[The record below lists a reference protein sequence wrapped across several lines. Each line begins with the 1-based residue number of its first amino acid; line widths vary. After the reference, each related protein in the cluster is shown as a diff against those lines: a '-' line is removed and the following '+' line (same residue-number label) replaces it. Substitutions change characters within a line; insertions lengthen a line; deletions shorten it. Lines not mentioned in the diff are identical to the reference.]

1 MASNDQTELNKAE
14 KSVIEQESDSEFEE
28 ENEDWDDWGED
39 DDNDGGENDKP
50 FMCLFLDSQFSSCSE
65 LFEHCRLAHKFD
77 FDGIRKELGLDFYGS
92 FKLINYVRSQVAE
105 NRCWSCGLAC
115 QSHQDI
121 QNHVHETVK
130 LKDIKPLWDD
140 DKYLKPFM
148 QDDPL
153 LYSFNEDEE
162 GEDNHM
168 TLDDQEEL
176 MRDLRNIDEMCIED
190 TDTLEKSAHGYGVNG
205 AKEVAST
212 SSSHE
217 NVGNSSKMEMVNGD
231 SEERVGSSD
240 GKPSDKHSKVSL
252 MNLVDKDIKKANAN
266 YFGAYSSFG
275 IHREMISDKV
285 RMDAYSQ
292 AILKNPSLMTGAVV
306 MDVGCGTGIL
316 SLFAAKTGASR
327 VIAVEASEK
336 MASVATQ
343 IAKENGLWR
352 CTEGNNQYTGVMEV
366 VQGMVEEIDKSIQI
380 KPHSVDVLL
389 SEWMG
394 YCLLYETM
402 LSSVLFARD
411 KWLKPGGAIL
421 PDTASIYAAG
431 FGKGG
436 TSLPFWE
443 EVYGFNM
450 SCVGKE
456 LVQDAA
462 KFPIVDVVDEKDLVT
477 DAVLLQTFDLATM
490 KPDEV
495 DFTASIELEPKSIC
509 LANNSTELTSKTTW
523 CYGVVL
529 WFDTGF
535 TPRFCKETP
544 SVLSTSP
551 YTPKTHWSQTI
562 FTFLEPIAMAPG
574 KPYVDKSAAVGTDA
588 CPASRI
594 HLRISIARAVEHHRS
609 IDISIETSG
618 VDLDGRKRC
627 WPVQIFN
634 LS

>member
-65 LFEHCRLAHKFD
+65 LWEHCRLAHKFD
-77 FDGIRKELGLDFYGS
+77 FDGIRKELGFDFYGS

-121 QNHVHETVK
+121 QNHLHETVN
-130 LKDIKPLWDD
+130 LKEIKPLWDD

-176 MRDLRNIDEMCIED
+176 MRDLSNIDGMCIED
-190 TDTLEKSAHGYGVNG
+190 TDMLEKSAHGYGENR
-205 AKEVAST
+205 AKEAAST

-217 NVGNSSKMEMVNGD
+217 NMGNSSKMEMVNRD

-240 GKPSDKHSKVSL
+240 GKPSDKHSKASI

-431 FGKGG
+431 FGRGG

-477 DAVLLQTFDLATM
+477 DAVLLQAFDLATM

>member
-190 TDTLEKSAHGYGVNG
+190 TDTLEKSAHGYGENG

-252 MNLVDKDIKKANAN
+252 MNLVDNDIKKANAN

-327 VIAVEASEK
+327 VIAIEASEK

-509 LANNSTELTSKTTW
+509 LANNSTELTSKTTC

>member
-65 LFEHCRLAHKFD
+65 LWEHCRLAHKFD

-121 QNHVHETVK
+121 QNHLHETVN
-130 LKDIKPLWDD
+130 LKEIKPLWDD

-176 MRDLRNIDEMCIED
+176 MRDLSNIDGMCIED
-190 TDTLEKSAHGYGVNG
+190 TDMLEKSAHGYGENR
-205 AKEVAST
+205 AKEAAST

-217 NVGNSSKMEMVNGD
+217 NMGNSSKMEMVNGD

-240 GKPSDKHSKVSL
+240 GKPSDKHSKASI

-431 FGKGG
+431 FGRGG

>member
-115 QSHQDI
+115 QSQQDI
-121 QNHVHETVK
+121 QNHLHETVK

-153 LYSFNEDEE
+153 LYSFDEE

-190 TDTLEKSAHGYGVNG
+190 TDTLEKSAHGYGENG

-217 NVGNSSKMEMVNGD
+217 NMGNSSKMEMVNGD

-240 GKPSDKHSKVSL
+240 GKPSDKHSKASI

-352 CTEGNNQYTGVMEV
+352 CTEGNNHYTGVMEV

-431 FGKGG
+431 FGRGG

>member
-65 LFEHCRLAHKFD
+65 LWEHCRLAHKFD

-115 QSHQDI
+115 QSHQDM
-121 QNHVHETVK
+121 QNHLHETVN
-130 LKDIKPLWDD
+130 LKEIKPLWDD

-176 MRDLRNIDEMCIED
+176 MRDLSNIDGMCIED
-190 TDTLEKSAHGYGVNG
+190 TDMLEKSAHGYGENR
-205 AKEVAST
+205 AKEAAST

-217 NVGNSSKMEMVNGD
+217 NMGNSSKMEMVNGD

-240 GKPSDKHSKVSL
+240 GKPSDKHSKASI

-431 FGKGG
+431 FGRGG

-477 DAVLLQTFDLATM
+477 DAVLLQAFDLATM

>member
-14 KSVIEQESDSEFEE
+14 KSVIEQESDSEFE

-327 VIAVEASEK
+327 VIAIEASEK

>member
-327 VIAVEASEK
+327 VIAIEASEK

-618 VDLDGRKRC
+618 VDLDGRKHC

>member
-14 KSVIEQESDSEFEE
+14 KSVIEQESDSEFE

-190 TDTLEKSAHGYGVNG
+190 TDTLEKYAHGYGENG

-212 SSSHE
+212 CSSHE

-252 MNLVDKDIKKANAN
+252 MNLVDNDIKKANAN

-327 VIAVEASEK
+327 VIAIEASEK

>member
-327 VIAVEASEK
+327 VIAIEASEK

-394 YCLLYETM
+394 FCLLYETM

>member
-217 NVGNSSKMEMVNGD
+217 NVGNSSQMEMVNGD

-327 VIAVEASEK
+327 VIAIEASEK

>member
-65 LFEHCRLAHKFD
+65 LWEHCRLAHKFD

-121 QNHVHETVK
+121 QNHLHETVN
-130 LKDIKPLWDD
+130 LKEIKPLWDD

-176 MRDLRNIDEMCIED
+176 MRDLSNIDGMCIED
-190 TDTLEKSAHGYGVNG
+190 TDMLEKSAHGYGENG

-217 NVGNSSKMEMVNGD
+217 NMGNSSKMEMVNGD

-240 GKPSDKHSKVSL
+240 GKPSDKHSKASI

-431 FGKGG
+431 FGSGG